1 MLPSNSFSS
10 NNCFPPLSAGMV
22 LVKFWQGHQVLW
34 CCPPEDGLFLTP
46 FLFFFIHTY
55 PSFISLLQLVFALAS
70 QPILLFFFF
79 HGKHVAFS
87 MSQHLRL
94 VYVVFA
100 ESVLFWEAN
109 KLILRAS
116 VSQKWMGWPR
126 NHRSAYSDAYL
137 GWTWEAWGWSVVSRE
152 HPALAGRKLESGQA
166 CPTWAVLLGP
176 EEEESLAC
184 GWAWVRLAQDCREE
198 AIGNWSLCLWKRK
211 ALEPRLKC

>member
-1 MLPSNSFSS
+1 MLPTRRRSLSD
-10 NNCFPPLSAGMV
+10 PLS
-22 LVKFWQGHQVLW
+22 
-34 CCPPEDGLFLTP
+34 
-46 FLFFFIHTY
+46 FLFHPHLPQFYFTIAAC
-55 PSFISLLQLVFALAS
+55 FCACISAHS
-70 QPILLFFFF
+70 SFFFF

-116 VSQKWMGWPR
+116 VSQKRMGWPR

-152 HPALAGRKLESGQA
+152 HPALAGSELESGQA

-176 EEEESLAC
+176 EEEGSLAC

-211 ALEPRLKC
+211 ALDPSLKC